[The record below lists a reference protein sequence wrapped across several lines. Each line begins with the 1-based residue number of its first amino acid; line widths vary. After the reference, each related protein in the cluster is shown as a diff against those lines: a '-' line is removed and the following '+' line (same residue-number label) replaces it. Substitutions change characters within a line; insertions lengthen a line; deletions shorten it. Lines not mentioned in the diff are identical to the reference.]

1 MLKLKR
7 IQLFGKLD
15 SSAYKALESATVL
28 CKTRGNPYVELV
40 HLINQILMADQCDLH
55 EILRYF
61 NIDEARVSKDMVKAL
76 DMLPRGAS
84 SISDFAPSIEKV
96 VKDGWMAA
104 SLVYKSSLIRTG
116 YLLLAIKQ
124 DPELNRL
131 INDISPEFLKINGDL
146 LQDKFEEI
154 TASSKESA
162 GGVSVNANDAAT
174 GQAGQMLSSPAMG
187 KGEALALYTIDLTQE
202 AKEGKIDNIVGRDA
216 EIRKMVN
223 ILMRRRQN
231 NPILTGEAGVG
242 KTAVVEGF
250 AKRLADGDVP
260 DCLKGTSLKS
270 LDLGLLQAGASMK
283 GEFENRLK
291 QVIEEVQH
299 SDTPIILFIDEAH
312 RLIGAGGSAGQNDA
326 ANLLK
331 PALARGQLRCIA
343 ATTVQEYAKYFEKDP
358 ALTRRFE
365 NILVEEPDDDKAVQM
380 LRGMVGM
387 LEKHHGVRVLDE
399 ALVATVK
406 LSRRYIPARQL
417 PDKGVSILDTACAKV
432 ALSQSAEPAALEFSR
447 RKLEALN
454 LERDILQREDAEGY
468 KHAEELENISR
479 KIDEEQ
485 SNYETLKTRLES
497 IKNQAKNY
505 FDLRNRGRQEVED
518 QGKTDIELDKK
529 LQQARNDLNSLQGES
544 PMLLPEVDSQAV
556 SSVISDWTGIPLGR
570 MVKDEIK
577 SVLHLSEYLQQ
588 RVIGQ
593 AHAMDL
599 IAKRLMTARAALAD
613 PKRPI
618 AVLMLAG
625 PSGVGKTETALALA
639 EQLYGTENNL
649 ITINMSEFQEAHTVS
664 TLKGAPP
671 GYVGYGEGGVL
682 TEAVRRRPYSVV
694 LLDEIEKAHKD
705 VHEVFFQVFD
715 KGQMEDG
722 SGRLINF
729 RNCVII
735 LTTNAGDE
743 EIVNLCK
750 DENNLP
756 DMNTLEE
763 AARPALRRVFPAALL
778 GRLSVIPYYPL
789 GKDALN
795 HIVDLKLRKIV
806 KRVKENYRATLSY
819 TQNLRDEI
827 ISRCN
832 NAASGARLIDA
843 VVNNDLLPEISA
855 AFLEQI
861 MEGKELKAVS
871 VDAKN
876 GKFVYSFECKEF

>member
-7 IQLFGKLD
+7 IQLFGRLD
-15 SSAYKALESATVL
+15 ATAYKALESATVL

-40 HLINQILMADQCDLH
+40 HLINQILLGDRSDLH

-61 NIDEARVSKDMVKAL
+61 GIDEPRVAKDITRAL
-76 DMLPRGAS
+76 DILPRGAS
-84 SISDFAPSIEKV
+84 SISDFAPAIEKA

-104 SLVYKSSLIRTG
+104 SLVYGSAQIRTG
-116 YLLLAIKQ
+116 HLLLAVKQ
-124 DPELNRL
+124 DSELSRL
-131 INDISPEFLKINGDL
+131 LNDISPEFIKINGEL
-146 LQDKFEEI
+146 LQEKFTEI
-154 TASSKESA
+154 TKDSAESVKAVQANA
-162 GGVSVNANDAAT
+162 GETAT
-174 GQAGQMLSSPAMG
+174 GQAGEMLSSPAMG
-187 KGEALALYTIDLTQE
+187 KGEALALYTVDLTEE
-202 AKEGKIDNIVGRDA
+202 AKAGRIDNIVGRDE

-260 DCLKGTSLKS
+260 DCLKGSVLKS

-291 QVIEEVQH
+291 QVIEEVQS
-299 SDTPIILFIDEAH
+299 SDVPIILFIDEAH

-380 LRGMVGM
+380 LRAMSGM
-387 LEKHHGVRVLDE
+387 LEKHHQVRVLDE
-399 ALVATVK
+399 ALTATVK

-432 ALSQSAEPAALEFSR
+432 ALSQSSEPAELEFSR
-447 RKLEALN
+447 RKLEALK
-454 LERDILQREDAEGY
+454 LELEILKRENAEGY
-468 KHAEELENISR
+468 SHTDDVLSLTKKIDAEEKHN
-479 KIDEEQ
+479 EELR
-485 SNYETLKTRLES
+485 SKLDAIKT
-497 IKNQAKNY
+497 QAQNY
-505 FDLRNRGRQEVED
+505 FELRKHGSSLAQQ
-518 QGKTDIELDKK
+518 QGSVGDELEKK
-529 LQQARNDLNSLQGES
+529 LQEAREKLNALQGEN
-544 PMLLPEVDSQAV
+544 PMLLPEVDAQAV

-613 PKRPI
+613 PNRPI

-639 EQLYGTENNL
+639 EQLYGTESNL
-649 ITINMSEFQEAHTVS
+649 ITVNMSEFQEAHTVS

-705 VHEVFFQVFD
+705 VHEIFFQVFD

-722 SGRLINF
+722 SGRLVNF

-743 EIVNLCK
+743 EIVELCK
-750 DENNLP
+750 DEDHLP
-756 DMNTLEE
+756 DMKTLEE

-795 HIVDLKLRKIV
+795 HIVDLKLKKIV
-806 KRVKENYRATLSY
+806 KRVKENYRAELEYS
-819 TQNLRDEI
+819 QALRDEI

-843 VVNNDLLPEISA
+843 IVNNDLLPDISA

-861 MEGKELKAVS
+861 MEGKELKS
-871 VDAKN
+871 VKADAKD
-876 GKFVYSFECKEF
+876 GKFVYSFECKED